1 MKGAVTLALVE
12 PISFALL
19 DPAPPVPTGS
29 LDADAVPQATRS
41 QPLPL
46 IRILMPLVMVVVMR
60 AMVAMMVL
68 SSNGAPN
75 PMMLMFPM
83 MMLASM
89 AMMFNPQSGNDPDET
104 RRTYLRH
111 LASLRAE
118 ALDNGQA

>member
-1 MKGAVTLALVE
+1 
-12 PISFALL
+12 
-19 DPAPPVPTGS
+19 
-29 LDADAVPQATRS
+29 PQAPRR

-46 IRILMPLVMVVVMR
+46 IRILMPLVMVVGML
-60 AMVAMMVL
+60 AMVAMMVR
-68 SSNGAPN
+68 SSDGAPN

-118 ALDNGQA
+118 ALANGQAQRRHELHRHPAPADLQAQLGRAHV